1 MKHKKATKQLH
12 EMKEGP
18 VKRIVERELREFAN
32 SVEERFEIWF
42 GDDMEKNQF
51 FFEEMERLMQDRGI
65 RMRP

>member
-1 MKHKKATKQLH
+1 
-12 EMKEGP
+12 MKEGP